1 MTSSR
6 SGLKGLPNAY
16 RACIIVVQCSVY
28 KGVREYV
35 GFVRTRGAYAA
46 VQLGAV
52 PATAEMSVSSGA
64 APPGHGFE
72 ELAREQTER
81 LAELRTQLARTR
93 DTLDAVI
100 QVHAQLE
107 GLLAENRGGVAA
119 AATELESSPGDASG
133 SVWDRRRLA
142 LRPLPVA
149 AMTRLSHPAYREW
162 FTRFGVPFQSSFRR
176 RFTEDDW
183 LLSSSD
189 DESDKPCRSSA
200 PYKQLSRAA
209 RTIQAGLRPR
219 ITRKV
224 KKARFV
230 RAYMTLV
237 HATHGKLTR
246 HVLVHCAAFLIG
258 PHAPPYRDTSM

>member
-1 MTSSR
+1 MAVAVM
-6 SGLKGLPNAY
+6 G
-16 RACIIVVQCSVY
+16 VVH
-28 KGVREYV
+28 
-35 GFVRTRGAYAA
+35 TAA
-46 VQLGAV
+46 
-52 PATAEMSVSSGA
+52 
-64 APPGHGFE
+64 
-72 ELAREQTER
+72 
-81 LAELRTQLARTR
+81 
-93 DTLDAVI
+93 
-100 QVHAQLE
+100 
-107 GLLAENRGGVAA
+107 GGC
-119 AATELESSPGDASG
+119 ELERSPGSFWDASQ
-133 SVWDRRRLA
+133 LA

-149 AMTRLSHPAYREW
+149 AMARLSRPACREL
-162 FTRFGVPFQSSFRR
+162 FTRFGVPFRSSLRR

-219 ITRKV
+219 ITRRV